1 MRRLDKY
8 IAGAFTPLLVF
19 GVGAFLVILV
29 GVDLLPHVL
38 RLVVR
43 ESLPISLA
51 AQVFVY
57 QLPAMVGLTLPM
69 AVLFASLMT
78 FSDLSSHGELLALKA
93 GGIGFLRVAAPVIAA
108 GFLVSAITL
117 GVNESLAP
125 LGSARAFELV
135 RTFREEGKP
144 LENLVFQIPDT
155 GTPRHMF
162 RIHSFNPSNHR
173 AEGVM
178 VIYFDENGSFSQLF
192 EAEYADWTD
201 EWWVL
206 HNPVQVIVTPQGQR
220 RTQLDRVSVF
230 VGKSAHQVQEMKQS
244 PSEMSIAQ
252 LQRLLR
258 QYRALDLPL
267 YPDQSRLFQFIH
279 SRLAVPWCALG
290 FAMLGVALGQRPLR
304 ASAGVGFG
312 MSLAIVFFYYL
323 VFNTMLLMG
332 ERGLFNPWVA
342 AWTPNVIL
350 FVTGVSL
357 LYNGRR

>member
-8 IAGAFTPLLVF
+8 IAQEFAPLLVF
-19 GVGAFLVILV
+19 GVGAFMVILV

-43 ESLPISLA
+43 ESFPLSLA
-51 AQVFVY
+51 AQVFAC

-78 FSDLSSHGELLALKA
+78 FAGLSSHGELLALKA
-93 GGIGFLRVAAPVIAA
+93 GGISFLRVAIPVIV
-108 GFLVSAITL
+108 GGLVVSALTL

-135 RTFREEGKP
+135 KSFRQQGKP
-144 LENLVFQIPDT
+144 LENLVFQIPES
-155 GTPRHMF
+155 GTPRHLF
-162 RIHSFNPSNHR
+162 HIRQFDPTLRR

-178 VIYFDENGSFSQLF
+178 VIYFNQDGSFSQLF
-192 EAEYADWTD
+192 EAEYADWAD

-206 HNPVQVIVTPQGQR
+206 QNPLQVVMTPQGQR
-220 RTQLDRVSVF
+220 KTRLDEVRVF
-230 VGKSAHQVQEMKQS
+230 VGKSADQLQELKQS
-244 PSEMSIAQ
+244 PSEMSIVQ

-258 QYRALDLPL
+258 QYQTLNLPL

-279 SRLAVPWCALG
+279 SRLAIPWCAVG

-304 ASAGVGFG
+304 ASTSVGFG
-312 MSLAIVFFYYL
+312 LSLAIVFFYYL
-323 VFNTMLLMG
+323 LFNTMLLMG
-332 ERGLFNPWVA
+332 ERGLFNPWIA
-342 AWTPNVIL
+342 AWTPNAVL
-350 FVTGVSL
+350 FAAGISL
-357 LYNGRR
+357 LYNGQK